1 VIQLRIKESGT
12 LIGQISEEE
21 LQFLIDNLEE
31 EWEEDR
37 DYYLN
42 QTMLN
47 ALKAK
52 PDAPQRLLEMLDK
65 AAGGGDIEVEWSRK

>member
-1 VIQLRIKESGT
+1 MIQLRIKDSGT
-12 LIGQISEEE
+12 LIGTITEEE

-42 QTMLN
+42 QTMLDI
-47 ALKAK
+47 LKNK
-52 PDAPQRLLEMLDK
+52 PDAPERLMEMLEK